1 MRERLKFSRFIN
13 AGSLCLVAGAGL
25 AIFGGVRT
33 FGFLGIV
40 HTYQS
45 ITAREL
51 ILKLIVPHMLLLCGI
66 GLITAAFILITR
78 GVVIRSRILHK
89 EI

>member
-1 MRERLKFSRFIN
+1 MRERWKFSRFIN
-13 AGSLCLVAGAGL
+13 AGSLCLVAGSGL
-25 AIFGGVRT
+25 AVFGAVRT

-40 HTYQS
+40 HTYQR

-51 ILKLIVPHMLLLCGI
+51 ILRLVVPHMLLLSGI

-78 GVVIRSRILHK
+78 AVVIRSRIQHK